1 MRLEQKTITTIVAD
15 EGKLL
20 VRKRDGW
27 VAGERVTLG
36 YNYYEAGVALSEPRL
51 SKPEDFEEITKP
63 ENYEEKPIINHER
76 RMARMAQLIEEE
88 KRLFNQ
94 RGLSPKEMIKHKG
107 FAPKWG
113 NDVKEG
119 SEVRR
124 GDKFVFDG
132 KLFAVQKDHKI
143 LPHYYPNDD
152 TKSLYVEVTEDY
164 VDPKDELGT
173 IDNPIEYDGSSP
185 LEKGKYYIQEGIS
198 YLCNRDSTTPLF
210 NALKDLIGEYV
221 E

>member
-20 VRKRDGW
+20 VRKSDGW

-51 SKPEDFEEITKP
+51 SKPEDYEEISKP

-132 KLFAVQKDHKI
+132 KLFAVLFIIMTIVSIALLIRNAIAYDNGYIAACKDIADGRCQAK
-143 LPHYYPNDD
+143 
-152 TKSLYVEVTEDY
+152 VE
-164 VDPKDELGT
+164 
-173 IDNPIEYDGSSP
+173 N
-185 LEKGKYYIQEGIS
+185 
-198 YLCNRDSTTPLF
+198 
-210 NALKDLIGEYV
+210 
-221 E
+221 